1 MKGVFNYSL
10 VVFVF
15 GATAATLPCG
25 VHSFLAREKVPLG
38 GGKKTF
44 TTTTTDG
51 AKHKHEHKVKY
62 KLGTRREASLYLD
75 QYAPAAAALFGN
87 MITPASILGGAI
99 VPIAFASGLDFVG
112 DKDESK
118 FAKFLR
124 KMFPFVSVTSLGSLL
139 VSVLWSS
146 IMVNQL
152 TENNP
157 AVAAS
162 VWDLLQRDY
171 ALPWAAVNSHFVL
184 GMLGF
189 MWLIAT
195 KAFFMAGGATPI
207 FTLAMSAMTMMVSIV
222 NRGVASGGGR
232 ETHRFGSSIVGL
244 VSSYLSM
251 LVRRS
256 KTSFGPLECLAA
268 GLFFVSCSSYAK
280 FVWNQIEKS

>member
-118 FAKFLR
+118 FAKCEL
-124 KMFPFVSVTSLGSLL
+124 KYEL
-139 VSVLWSS
+139 V
-146 IMVNQL
+146 
-152 TENNP
+152 
-157 AVAAS
+157 
-162 VWDLLQRDY
+162 
-171 ALPWAAVNSHFVL
+171 
-184 GMLGF
+184 
-189 MWLIAT
+189 
-195 KAFFMAGGATPI
+195 
-207 FTLAMSAMTMMVSIV
+207 
-222 NRGVASGGGR
+222 
-232 ETHRFGSSIVGL
+232 
-244 VSSYLSM
+244 SYLSITV
-251 LVRRS
+251 LYCKS
-256 KTSFGPLECLAA
+256 KGNIVTDLTSPTNE
-268 GLFFVSCSSYAK
+268 
-280 FVWNQIEKS
+280 IMR